1 MFCSITPTHG
11 ERLFVFH
18 SLDAPQNFCSL
29 LFFLINMQM
38 KPSKLQSRCYVYI
51 LG

>member
-11 ERLFVFH
+11 ERLFVFD
-18 SLDAPQNFCSL
+18 SLDAPQNFCCL

-38 KPSKLQSRCYVYI
+38 KPSKLQSRRYVYI